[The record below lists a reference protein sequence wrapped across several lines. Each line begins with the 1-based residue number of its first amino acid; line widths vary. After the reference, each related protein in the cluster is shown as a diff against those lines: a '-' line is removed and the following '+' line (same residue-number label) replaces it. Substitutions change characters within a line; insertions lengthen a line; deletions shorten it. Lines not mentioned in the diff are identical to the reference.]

1 MKKLLLTFYTTSII
15 TADQAAAIAKALEA
29 ELVHYEKHFIN
40 ILISANNELIKK
52 AFKQAELNELTLFIK
67 H

>member
-1 MKKLLLTFYTTSII
+1 MKKLLLTFYTTNII
-15 TADQAAAIAKALEA
+15 TADQAAAIAKILQA

-40 ILISANNELIKK
+40 ILLEVNNEAVKK

>member
-15 TADQAAAIAKALEA
+15 TADQAAAIAKVLEA
-29 ELVHYEKHFIN
+29 ELIHYEKHFIN

>member
-1 MKKLLLTFYTTSII
+1 MKKLLLTFYTNTII

-29 ELVHYEKHFIN
+29 TITHYQKHVFN
-40 ILISANNELIKK
+40 VVVEANNDLIKK

>member
-40 ILISANNELIKK
+40 ILVDANNELIKK

>member
-29 ELVHYEKHFIN
+29 ELIHYEKHYIN
-40 ILISANNELIKK
+40 ILINANNESVKK